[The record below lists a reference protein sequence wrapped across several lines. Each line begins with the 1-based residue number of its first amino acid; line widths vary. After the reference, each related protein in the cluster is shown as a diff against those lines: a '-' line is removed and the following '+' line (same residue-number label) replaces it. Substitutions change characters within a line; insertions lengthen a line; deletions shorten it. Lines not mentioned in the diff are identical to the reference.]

1 MKSAM
6 TTCFVRLRNVPL
18 AARMWPLAICVL
30 LSSCAYHFGSSNRS
44 LPGGYTKVSVPIFKN
59 STGEVGVETY
69 FTTAM
74 IEELERHDLAEVT
87 GEHDAQV
94 ELQGTIQN
102 IRYERGAYQ
111 PIPSDTS
118 SGGQPN
124 PDLIPLGTALAKE
137 YYISVSTEVKLVR
150 RSDQKVLWSNT
161 FNSRRQYPA
170 PYITTIGLNSA
181 NALYNH
187 SARLQ
192 NIATMA
198 KEMMEQAHNHMT
210 ENF

>member
-6 TTCFVRLRNVPL
+6 TKCLS
-18 AARMWPLAICVL
+18 L
-30 LSSCAYHFGSSNRS
+30 LSLLLIAALFASCAYHFGSTNRS

-59 STGEVGVETY
+59 STGEPGVETY
-69 FTTAM
+69 FTTAI

-87 GEHDAQV
+87 GEHDAQAV
-94 ELQGTIQN
+94 LQGTIQN
-102 IRYERGAYQ
+102 IRFDRTAYYQ
-111 PIPSDTS
+111 PDATSAERIPE
-118 SGGQPN
+118 
-124 PDLIPLGTALAKE
+124 GTALNKE
-137 YYISVSTEVKLVR
+137 YYITINAEVKLIR

-161 FNSRRQYPA
+161 FTSRRQYLA
-170 PYITTIGLNSA
+170 PLITTIGLNSA